1 MGLSTLTYSGY
12 SSTQASFFW
21 DTRVLEIGARASAR
35 LLGSLGVG
43 RTEVNNKLA
52 DWNETYS
59 VEIARRFISRE
70 GRYGRI
76 GVQYDQFS
84 PNEERFFHL
93 AIDTGILD
101 SPEEPTL
108 MRMSFHLFHP
118 LKRSSD
124 TRLQAGIETGLT
136 IIHKNPHTL
145 KLGLGLNWN
154 YHLSKEQDLSVVN
167 TLADK
172 TFVSEHMFLIGSP
185 WIEYMTPRLIA
196 RVAIPLRVFID
207 KSWRALPSPKNPS
220 STLLVVSHPIEATY
234 ADIWGSVT
242 FLL

>member
-76 GVQYDQFS
+76 GLQYDQFS
-84 PNEERFFHL
+84 PNEERFLHL

-101 SPEEPTL
+101 TPEEPTL
-108 MRMSFHLFHP
+108 IRMSFHLFRP
-118 LKRSSD
+118 LKRTSD
-124 TRLQAGIETGLT
+124 TRLNAGIETGLALV
-136 IIHKNPHTL
+136 HKSQQTL
-145 KLGLGLNWN
+145 KIGLGLGWN
-154 YHLSKEQDLSVVN
+154 YHLSKEQELGVVN
-167 TLADK
+167 ALPDK
-172 TFVSEHMFLIGSP
+172 TFVSEHMFLTGSP
-185 WIEYMTPRLIA
+185 WVEYFTPRLIA
-196 RVAIPLRVFID
+196 RVAFPLRLFID
-207 KSWRALPSPKNPS
+207 KSWQARPAPKDPA
-220 STLLVVSHPIEATY
+220 STLLVVSHPLEATY